1 MNYMRW
7 NPEQDSQPFDES
19 ETADSA
25 RKESRLGTVI
35 AGIFFVGLLGSA
47 AFIPLDAGA
56 YAEGIV
62 AVSGN
67 RQAVQ
72 HRDGGIVTSLQVE
85 EGQMVRQGAIL
96 LTISASEVVAAE
108 RGLAGEV
115 VALWAERA
123 RLLAERDGLAQVA
136 EPVEFASLSAD
147 DRLLA
152 DDAMRGQR
160 LLFQARR
167 NSIQAERGVLGQ
179 RTRQQLEQ
187 IGGYQ
192 HQMTSNREQR
202 RLIGEELESLQ
213 GLASRGFVS
222 INRIRALER
231 AAAELDGNH
240 GAYRADVARTREA
253 AGEARLQIVS
263 LERQMLEQVATQL
276 REVQV
281 RLDELLPRLAATR
294 EQLARAMIRA
304 PASGRVVG
312 LNAFTVGGIVAP
324 GATVMEIVPQDRRLL
339 IEAKAAPTDADD
351 LRVGM
356 TTQIRFSALQERNLP
371 ILNGRISNVSADSFE
386 DERTGQR
393 FFRIQVEV
401 PPEELS
407 VIRQFREDG
416 GLRPGLPAEVM
427 VPLRKRTA
435 LSYLVEPL
443 TQTLWRAG
451 REH

>member
-1 MNYMRW
+1 MNYMKWDDDFGPAASDETGR
-7 NPEQDSQPFDES
+7 EDSP
-19 ETADSA
+19 
-25 RKESRLGTVI
+25 RKEFRLGAAI
-35 AGIFFVGLLGSA
+35 AGAFFVGLLGCA

-56 YAEGIV
+56 YAEGVV

-72 HRDGGIVTSLQVE
+72 HRDGGIVTSLHVK
-85 EGQMVRQGAIL
+85 EGQLVSKGDVL
-96 LTISASEVVAAE
+96 LTISASELLAAE
-108 RGLAGEV
+108 RGQAGEV
-115 VALWAERA
+115 IALFAERA
-123 RLLAERDGLAQVA
+123 RLLAERDGLGQIA
-136 EPVEFASLSAD
+136 EPAEFGDLSPE
-147 DRLLA
+147 DRILA

-167 NSIQAERGVLGQ
+167 NSIQAERGVLSQ
-179 RTRQQLEQ
+179 RSRQQSEQ
-187 IGGYQ
+187 IGGYE
-192 HQMTSNREQR
+192 HQMASNREQR
-202 RLIGEELESLQ
+202 RLIGEELAALEPLV
-213 GLASRGFVS
+213 SRGFVS
-222 INRIRALER
+222 LNRVRALER
-231 AAAELDGNH
+231 TAAELDGNY
-240 GAYRADVARTREA
+240 GAYQADIARTGEA
-253 AGEARLQIVS
+253 IGEARLQIVS
-263 LERQMLEQVATQL
+263 IERQMLEQVATQL

-281 RLDELLPRLAATR
+281 RLDELMPRLAATR
-294 EQLARAMIRA
+294 EQLARARVRA

-312 LNAFTVGGIVAP
+312 LNAFTVGGVVAP

-339 IEAKAAPTDADD
+339 IEAKASPTDADD

-356 TTQIRFSALQERNLP
+356 ATQIRFSALQERNLP
-371 ILNGRISNVSADSFE
+371 IFQGTISNVSADSFE

-393 FFRIQVEV
+393 FFRIQVQV